1 MPVIVACPSCGGK
14 LRIADALRGQ
24 RVRCPACNHTFD
36 GEPPADAAG
45 SPLDLPLQLAI
56 DEPSTPPLELS
67 PPEAPP
73 PELPPP
79 EAPPPELPPRSNED
93 DDLKECPVCGKHI
106 HRDSTRCYNC
116 GERFDERRP
125 SWDRFDIRR
134 REPRRDSVPDRGGV
148 VLSLGIVSL
157 ACLFVWCAP
166 IGVIL
171 GLTAWIMGQSDL
183 RKIKSGQMD
192 VNGRGMTQAGWICGI
207 LGTLL
212 NGLATLGCVGMIGAI
227 WYSEM
232 NRAPNTRPISITRP
246 AQKRVI
252 PPPGRP

>member
-36 GEPPADAAG
+36 GEPPASAAA

-56 DEPSTPPLELS
+56 DEPSPPPLERPL
-67 PPEAPP
+67 PEAPP
-73 PELPPP
+73 PE
-79 EAPPPELPPRSNED
+79 PPRRSNDD
-93 DDLKECPVCGKHI
+93 DDLRECPACGKHI
-106 HRDSTRCYNC
+106 HRDSTRCYSC

-125 SWDRFDIRR
+125 RWDRFDIRR
-134 REPRRDSVPDRGGV
+134 RETRRDSVPDRGGV

-212 NGLATLGCVGMIGAI
+212 NGLATLGCAGMFGVI
-227 WYSEM
+227 WYNDM
-232 NRAPNTRPISITRP
+232 NRGANTRPISIMRP
-246 AQKRVI
+246 APKRVI
-252 PPPGRP
+252 PPPGGPQPPQRKF